1 MDMIMI
7 SDRKLKVM
15 LTQKDLDGY
24 GVSTEDL
31 DYANTETKR
40 MLWDILNTAKKNVR
54 FNTDGQR
61 VLLQLFPS
69 RDGGCEIFVC
79 KLGALPA
86 SNAEGPAEL
95 FAEPILHCKRGH
107 RSAAPPDRKGAF
119 RFESLD
125 WLLTVCRRLFDIGYG
140 GESAAYAGD
149 DRFYYLLLDG
159 MDTTGYLP
167 LDEFSFI
174 KEYGTSESAEGTLHF
189 LSEHGSVICSS
200 DAVATLG
207 SL

>member
-24 GVSTEDL
+24 GIHTEDL
-31 DYANTETKR
+31 DYANTDTKR
-40 MLWDILNTAKKNVR
+40 MLWDLLSLAKRRVS

-69 RDGGCEIFVC
+69 RDGGCEIFVS
-79 KLGALPA
+79 KLGMLPREDPSA
-86 SNAEGPAEL
+86 PADL
-95 FAEPILHCKRGH
+95 YAEPVLHCKREYTSEPSPQ
-107 RSAAPPDRKGAF
+107 RVGAF
-119 RFESLD
+119 RFESVE
-125 WLLTVCRRLFDIGYG
+125 LLLAVCRRLYGIGYG

-149 DRFYYLLLDG
+149 NRFYYLLLDG

-167 LDEFSFI
+167 FDEFSFI
-174 KEYGTSESAEGTLHF
+174 REYGTSESAEGALHF
-189 LSEHGSVICSS
+189 LSEHGSLLCPS
-200 DAVATLG
+200 DAVRILG

>member
-15 LTQKDLDGY
+15 LTREDLDGY
-24 GVSTEDL
+24 GVATEDL
-31 DYANTETKR
+31 DYANTDTKR
-40 MLWDILNTAKKNVR
+40 MLWDLLSLAKKRVA
-54 FNTDGQR
+54 FHTDGHR
-61 VLLQLFPS
+61 VLLQIFPS
-69 RDGGCEIFVC
+69 RDGGCEIFVS
-79 KLGALPA
+79 KLGDLPRKDSDA
-86 SNAEGPAEL
+86 PADL
-95 FAEPILHCKRGH
+95 YAEPILHCKREH
-107 RSAAPPDRKGAF
+107 RSDSLPQRMGAF
-119 RFESLD
+119 RFETMD

-149 DRFYYLLLDG
+149 NHSYYLLLDG

-174 KEYGTSESAEGTLHF
+174 REYGSAESAEGTLHF
-189 LSEHGSVICSS
+189 LSEHGTPICLS
-200 DAVATLG
+200 DAVGILG